1 MPYPLNVLLP
11 VDAKYFGFVENK
23 IPFRSEWDLTWSFT
37 YALTANP
44 GDQYGFCTFLT
55 TDSTKISGYGGQY
68 LGYLSDDNI
77 VNYLTTESSIILTT
91 EDEIPLITSLNSNI
105 LAIAFD
111 TTGYFALSSDY
122 YFGTGIS
129 NIKRNSL
136 IIRNSDSVLYNI
148 PLSSLTDEW
157 TISSITTD
165 FKTLR
170 FRLANGGTKLSID
183 YSLSGSEYKTLTS
196 LPINLNFDNGAIFYP
211 AFSFCTPLSSNTSS
225 TAKMFLQNFHVQ
237 GNSQPPTF
245 E

>member
-1 MPYPLNVLLP
+1 MNVTLP
-11 VDAKYFGFVENK
+11 PDAKYFGFIENK

-44 GDQYGFCTFLT
+44 EDQCGLCTFLT
-55 TDSTKISGYGGQY
+55 TDSSKISGYGGQY
-68 LGYLSDDNI
+68 LGYLSDENNN
-77 VNYLTTESSIILTT
+77 NYLLTESEIILTT
-91 EDEIPLITSLNSNI
+91 EDEVPLVTYFNTNV

-122 YFGTGIS
+122 YNGVGL
-129 NIKRNSL
+129 NEVKKNSL

-148 PLSSLTDEW
+148 ALSSLTEEW
-157 TISSITTD
+157 TIASID
-165 FKTLR
+165 KIFKTLR
-170 FRLANGGTKLSID
+170 FRFANEGTKLSID

-196 LPINLNFDNGAIFYP
+196 LPIDISIDDGSILYP
-211 AFSFCTPLSSNTSS
+211 AFSFCTPLSSTTSS
-225 TAKMFLQNFHVQ
+225 TATMFLQNFHVQ